1 MTMSSSTPVVL
12 VLGADGQLGRAI
24 VERFGRGAN
33 VHALNRREL
42 DITDAAAVAAAVAR
56 LAPTLLVNCAA
67 FNDVDGAQQQ
77 QTVAFAINGLAPG
90 ILARAAQAAGAG
102 FVHYSTDF
110 VFAGREDRSWTEADP
125 AEPQSV
131 YAQSK
136 LVGEWLTRDCDR
148 HYVLRVESLF
158 GGSLRR
164 STIDRVVAALR
175 EGRPMNLFHD
185 RTVSPSFVDDVAEAT
200 WQLVERRAEHGVYHC
215 VNGGATTWLGVGQT
229 VARTLGLDESLIV
242 PTSVSDVVMKAPR
255 PQFAVL
261 SNEKLARAG
270 VIMPRWEDAVARYL
284 SRLPA

>member
-1 MTMSSSTPVVL
+1 MPSPTPVV
-12 VLGADGQLGRAI
+12 VVVGADGQLGRAI
-24 VERFGRGAN
+24 VERFGRDAT
-33 VHALNRREL
+33 VHALTRRDL
-42 DITDAAAVAAAVAR
+42 DITDAGAVAAAVAR
-56 LAPTLLVNCAA
+56 LSPPLIVNCAA

-77 QTVAFAINGLAPG
+77 QPVAFAINGLAPG
-90 ILARAAQAAGAG
+90 ILARAAEQAGAV

-110 VFAGREDRSWTEADP
+110 VFAGREDRIWTEADP
-125 AEPQSV
+125 PEPQSV

-136 LVGEWLTRDCDR
+136 LVGEWLARDCDR

-215 VNGGATTWLGVGQT
+215 VNGGATTWLGVGQA

-242 PTSVSDVVMKAPR
+242 PTSVNDVVMKAPR

>member
-1 MTMSSSTPVVL
+1 MPSPTPVV
-12 VLGADGQLGRAI
+12 VVVGADGQLGRAI
-24 VERFGRGAN
+24 VERFGRDAT
-33 VHALNRREL
+33 VHALTRRDL
-42 DITDAAAVAAAVAR
+42 DITDAGAVATTVAR
-56 LAPTLLVNCAA
+56 LSPTLIVNCAA

-77 QTVAFAINGLAPG
+77 QPVAFAINGLAAG
-90 ILARAAQAAGAG
+90 ILARAAQEAGAV

-110 VFAGREDRSWTEADP
+110 VFAGREDRIWTEADP
-125 AEPQSV
+125 PEPQSV

-136 LVGEWLTRDCDR
+136 LVGEWLARDCDR

-164 STIDRVVAALR
+164 STIDRIVAALR

-200 WQLVERRAEHGVYHC
+200 WRLLERRAEHGVYHC

-242 PTSVSDVVMKAPR
+242 PTSVSAVVMKAPR